1 MLSYKI
7 LSRLCLILLFLL
19 VPGGQPAAQNLLKG
33 FPFVTNYLP
42 EQYHGYSQNWSIDF
56 DKNGYVFVANGDGV
70 LHYDGIEWRK
80 ILLDGNMMA
89 SCVRVDRNNT
99 VWVGGKAEIGYLMPD
114 KSKGYVYK
122 SLMSKMPLG
131 EKINSFIIRIVPTK
145 YGIYFYESGRIFR
158 YFNDKVSTIPLKRA
172 GFLLEYKG
180 VPVVFQ
186 SGEGL
191 YILSGEKLLKIIGS
205 EVIADGMPRTLLSWH
220 GDSILIADRKLG
232 LWKGT
237 LDLNHMIDARA
248 SLHPIYSE
256 ASDFVR
262 SYQFVHATKLT
273 QGYAFAST
281 NAGTLVTDQNLNVRI
296 ILNRRIKIINETHNY
311 LKEDAQGNLWIAM
324 DYSIAKV
331 NLQSPFTY
339 FDIQAGIKGSVQ
351 YITRF
356 YNQLYL
362 ATWQGVYREKKHVQ
376 EMLVNQA
383 EKEDI
388 VPIFERASTIKTIA
402 WDLQKQTIGLDTF
415 LLCSTSDG
423 LIAFDKNGKEKQLLN
438 TSVKAV
444 QKTQMYNNEILFG
457 TDNAL
462 IWAKLGPGCRILDTM
477 RISVDLPNIS
487 AIIAD
492 GPGSYYISCEF
503 RGVCHLST
511 SEKKGSRHPAY
522 SYHYINSRNG
532 LDYSEYNIIHQHQD
546 DKLVLNFHGLYEIV
560 GNDSAITFN
569 PFFEK
574 YFQKTYY
581 INVMSVDDPEGIWF
595 QVNSKVTGG
604 KSVFFAKKT
613 YKGYKEIFAPF
624 QNLPSY
630 EIYYIYHEPGN
641 FIWFA
646 TDEGIFRFDK
656 ARLND
661 TVRPF
666 ATHLRKILVGKDSVI
681 YAGERYSNIAAAQ
694 LPYYYNTLLF
704 YFSSNDLSSENAI
717 SYSYY
722 LEGFDKD
729 WSVWSNTHYKEYTNL
744 SPGKYIFHVRSR
756 NQSGMIGKEDSYEFI
771 IKSPWYITFW
781 AIAGYIIL
789 AFLLVSGIVM
799 YSNKRLI
806 RAKQRLENIIHQR
819 TLEIQNKSKEI
830 ESEKEKSDRL
840 LLNILPVRVA
850 EQLKTQGKCPAEF
863 FQSTTVLFTD
873 FSGFTKIAE
882 HGDPEDIVEALHYIF
897 GKFDEICTRNKLE
910 KIKTIGDSHMSVAGI
925 PVRNKTHFIDA
936 CMAAIEMQNFM
947 RKYRMEDPSHEKWL
961 LRIGIH
967 TGELIAGV
975 VGKRKFAFDVW
986 GDTVNIASRLQ
997 DAGMINR
1004 INISRETK
1012 ELVESFF
1019 ETEYRGEFPIKHKG
1033 PFPMYFLNRLKPEFS
1048 NDEFGLKPNV
1058 TFWNE
1063 YIKLSENKFLKF

>member
-1 MLSYKI
+1 MLLYKK
-7 LSRLCLILLFLL
+7 LSRLYLLLILSLL
-19 VPGGQPAAQNLLKG
+19 YSSYLHAQNTLKG

-89 SCVRVDRNNT
+89 SCIRVDKNNT

-122 SLMSKMPLG
+122 SLMSKMPPG
-131 EKINSFIIRIVPTK
+131 EKVNSFIIRIIPTK
-145 YGIYFYESGRIFR
+145 YGVYFYESGRIFR
-158 YFNDKVSTIPLKRA
+158 YFNDKVTAIPLDKV

-180 VPVVFQ
+180 IPIVFR

-191 YILSGEKLLKIIGS
+191 FILSGEKFLKIFGS
-205 EVIADGMPRTLLSWH
+205 EVISDGLPRAILPWH
-220 GDSILIADRKLG
+220 GDSILIADRRLG
-232 LWKGT
+232 LWKGV
-237 LDLNHMIDARA
+237 LDLNNMVDARA
-248 SLHPIYSE
+248 NLQPVYGE
-256 ASDFVR
+256 ASNFVR
-262 SYQFVHATKLT
+262 SYQLFHAIRLT

-281 NAGTLVTDQNLNVRI
+281 NAGTLVTDQNLRVRL
-296 ILNRRIKIINETHNY
+296 ILNRGIKIINETHNF
-311 LKEDAQGNLWIAM
+311 LKEDSQGNLWIAM

-356 YNQLYL
+356 SNHLYL
-362 ATWQGVYREKKHVQ
+362 ATWQGVFREKNHVR
-376 EMLVNQA
+376 EMLMSQA
-383 EKEDI
+383 EKEDV
-388 VPIFERASTIKTIA
+388 VPIFERASTLKSIA
-402 WDLQKQTIGLDTF
+402 WDLQQQAIGRDTF

-423 LIAFDKNGKEKQLLN
+423 LIAFDKNGNEKQLLN
-438 TSVKAV
+438 IGIRSV
-444 QKTQMYNNEILFG
+444 QKTQMFNNEILLG
-457 TDNAL
+457 TDNSL
-462 IWAKLGPGCRILDTM
+462 IWAKFGNGCRIIDTM
-477 RISVDLPNIS
+477 QIPLNLPNIS

-503 RGVCHLST
+503 RGVCHLKT
-511 SEKKGSRHPAY
+511 FEQKGKRHPGY
-522 SYHYINSRNG
+522 ICRYINSRKG
-532 LDYSEYNIIHQHQD
+532 LDYSEYNIIHQRAN
-546 DKLVLNFHGLYEIV
+546 DKLILNYQGIYQIL
-560 GNDSAITFN
+560 GQDSAIPFN
-569 PFFEK
+569 SFFSK
-574 YFQKTYY
+574 YFQKSYY
-581 INVMSVDDPEGIWF
+581 INVMNTEDPDGIWF

-604 KSVFFAKKT
+604 KSLFFAQKENN
-613 YKGYKEIFAPF
+613 GYKEIFAPF
-624 QNLPSY
+624 QSLPSY
-630 EIYYIYHEPGN
+630 EIYYIYYEPEG
-641 FIWFA
+641 FVWLA

-656 ARLND
+656 SRLND

-666 ATHLRKILVGKDSVI
+666 STHLRKILAGKDSVI
-681 YAGERYSNIAAAQ
+681 YAGEKYSDYGAAQ
-694 LPYYYNTLLF
+694 LPFNYNTLLF

-744 SPGKYIFHVRSR
+744 SSGKYIFHVRSR
-756 NQSGMIGKEDSYEFI
+756 NQSGMIGKEDSFEFV

-781 AIAGYIIL
+781 AIVGYVIL
-789 AFLLVSGIVM
+789 AFLLVLGIVM

-850 EQLKTQGKCPAEF
+850 EQLKIQGRCPAEF

-925 PVRNKTHFIDA
+925 PVRNKTHFLDA

-975 VGKRKFAFDVW
+975 VGKKKFAFDVW
-986 GDTVNIASRLQ
+986 GDSVNTASRLQ
-997 DAGMINR
+997 DAGMVNR
-1004 INISRETK
+1004 INISQETK

-1019 ETEYRGEFPIKHKG
+1019 ETEYRGEIPIKHKG
-1033 PFPMYFLNRLKPEFS
+1033 NFPMYFLNRLKPEFS
-1048 NDEFGLKPNV
+1048 NDEYGLKPNA
-1058 TFWNE
+1058 TYWDE